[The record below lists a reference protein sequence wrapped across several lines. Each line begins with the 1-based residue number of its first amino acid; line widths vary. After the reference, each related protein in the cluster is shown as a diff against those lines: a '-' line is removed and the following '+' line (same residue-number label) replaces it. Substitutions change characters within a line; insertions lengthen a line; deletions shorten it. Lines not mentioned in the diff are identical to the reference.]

1 MCEIKRPRRPLIHVE
16 AGERR
21 RYRISARPAV
31 SLFVPHTPTT
41 TFPLFCFPLGGVER
55 QPDSLPLLPRRLV
68 SLPVVLTAPTCVQT
82 CVRMARGALALFIHM
97 A

>member
-31 SLFVPHTPTT
+31 SLFAPPTTTT

-55 QPDSLPLLPRRLV
+55 QPDSLPLLPGRRPLV
-68 SLPVVLTAPTCVQT
+68 SKHASVWREELWLY
-82 CVRMARGALALFIHM
+82 LFTWRE
-97 A
+97 